1 VIRHPLVRSA
11 LGLAVGFVGAFAVIQ
26 AVDQLGPADA
36 DDGGGSEVVLGVPDL
51 GGYCVREHEGLLPLL
66 VSPDPNGWECAGPI
80 SNVWTSTV
88 IDIDAVCQWQHD
100 ELARAVLVDP
110 DRPEGW
116 RCVTDA

>member
-1 VIRHPLVRSA
+1 MIRHPLVRSG

-26 AVDQLGPADA
+26 AVDRLGP
-36 DDGGGSEVVLGVPDL
+36 DDSGSEMVLGVPDL
-51 GGYCVREHEGLLPLL
+51 SGYCVREHEGLLPLL

-100 ELARAVLVDP
+100 ERARAILVDP
-110 DRPEGW
+110 ARPEGW